1 MSASAS
7 ADPIE
12 PLPEYQLRSDL
23 AAYCLPRANRD
34 DARRLAWAN
43 SIALLFVAVAFM
55 GLRQPVFVLREVSP
69 LPEPIRAELLPPVEP
84 DPSPPDAP
92 SEEEPEDVA
101 DELVDIPVV
110 VPVLVA
116 AAQDVTFSVP
126 VQGFIAIAADARFVP
141 PPPPVIPKAPP
152 PDTLPRPEFRAIRF
166 GGKEF
171 RKQPPPNYPE
181 EFQRSRIGGTVEAL
195 ITVSTNGFPVKVE
208 VGRSSGSPALDR
220 HVCEFIRRE
229 WRADGGDGANYRI
242 AITFA
247 P

>member
-1 MSASAS
+1 MSSTVSMAPDES
-7 ADPIE
+7 
-12 PLPEYQLRSDL
+12 LPEYRLKSDL

-34 DARRLAWAN
+34 DTRKLAWAN
-43 SIALLFVAVAFM
+43 SICFMFVIVACL
-55 GLRQPVFVLREVSP
+55 GLRQPVFVIREVSP
-69 LPEPIRAELLPPVEP
+69 LPEPMKAEILPPTDQEQT
-84 DPSPPDAP
+84 PPETQ
-92 SEEEPEDVA
+92 EEEPEDVA
-101 DELVDIPVV
+101 EEMVEVPVV

-116 AAQDVTFSVP
+116 AAQDVSFSVP
-126 VQGFIAIAADARFVP
+126 VEGYVAIAADARYVP

-152 PDTLPRPEFRAIRF
+152 LDNLQRPEFRAIRF

-195 ITVSTNGFPVKVE
+195 ITVSTNGYPAKVE

-229 WRADGGDGANYRI
+229 WRAEAGEGANYRI